1 MSGSSPTY
9 NYPAQPTYGE
19 GMADAMKAQMQQL
32 LGQGDYADI
41 YAKAG
46 FEGGNFG
53 DILAGVE
60 APIRK
65 QTAQIDTDVM
75 RQTLLGGEQKVVKDP
90 ETGKYGIPG
99 AEIVTSEQ
107 VGNAPTQSAGGGYHL
122 IGAAGGVQ
130 IFNTNT
136 GGTMSHADE
145 LKELERQGLIESQG
159 KVKPPG
165 EGSGSREYYKVTSQG
180 KQAGLPVTTLGGSS
194 VEWFGDPNMHIDAG
208 GGASFRAGLFSPEK
222 PRVGL
227 TGKLKGTVFEGF
239 SSNLA
244 ATAADQGVPESE
256 VKLEFEFTNPNTGK
270 PLQEG
275 DVVREGTGMVDLLG
289 DKRGVQQAV
298 QSEDYAK
305 YVKDNPDLQ
314 AAFDAKRQAGE
325 NITIEEYG
333 QDHYDKFGKA
343 EGRELAMGEYSM
355 QDVGRQA
362 GFDESGQF
370 LGLSALAEDVQA
382 GNLSRQRERDLQ
394 DVSRLSGL
402 YSDIMEDYKPGT
414 KAALT
419 GASEVLEA
427 QKAALT
433 GAGAIDAPGSVATGM
448 GDITSGGMTAAQAGL
463 PADLKAATQ
472 YKATSA
478 AAIDPLSA
486 ATSYTPSAGVSG
498 GAYGGALGADP
509 ATLRS
514 DLLADAQTSLT
525 GGLTQREERQIS
537 EAMKAQST
545 MMGRTFDQSAGIAEA
560 KARTLEDRNRQ
571 AINRQYAQQ
580 VLGQEAGLQESDL
593 GRGLQAQ
600 LANQQATNRAAE
612 YGVGAG
618 LQQEQAG
625 AQFAQQTALANQQ
638 AANRAAEFG
647 VGAGMQQ
654 ELAGAQMNLQTALA
668 NQAAQQDAAKYTAQ
682 EGIQAQLAN
691 EANRQ
696 QAASFDVNALQQQQ
710 RLNEQ
715 LKQAGTLGYVDAAT
729 RLAALEDTTTLDPFQ
744 AVLGRTGG
752 GSLQAG
758 QGVFG
763 QAGYGLQSGPQYL
776 NAESG
781 LGFIQNQATNA
792 ANMFG
797 AQSMADATVRGSKI
811 AAGGNILSSLI
822 PKIGG

>member
-9 NYPAQPTYGE
+9 NYPEQPSYGE

-32 LGQGDYADI
+32 LGQGDYAEI

-75 RQTLLGGEQKVVKDP
+75 RQTLLGGDSDHKYAEDGRVITGYTDTGEGTKKNYVVKRKIKVSNPKNVPYYGGDVGEP
-90 ETGKYGIPG
+90 TITTMLIDTETGNVAKEVTIGVPNAEVGGDAGKGTTNALVTMSTATAEYDDFDEVPWASESARKNLETFMNEQYHEEFANYLGKDQISTLLQADSVADINWKGGDGEATVSEPIYKKNPDGSEFVAKPGTFEPG
-99 AEIVTSEQ
+99 A
-107 VGNAPTQSAGGGYHL
+107 
-122 IGAAGGVQ
+122 
-130 IFNTNT
+130 
-136 GGTMSHADE
+136 
-145 LKELERQGLIESQG
+145 
-159 KVKPPG
+159 
-165 EGSGSREYYKVTSQG
+165 
-180 KQAGLPVTTLGGSS
+180 
-194 VEWFGDPNMHIDAG
+194 
-208 GGASFRAGLFSPEK
+208 
-222 PRVGL
+222 
-227 TGKLKGTVFEGF
+227 
-239 SSNLA
+239 
-244 ATAADQGVPESE
+244 VP
-256 VKLEFEFTNPNTGK
+256 
-270 PLQEG
+270 
-275 DVVREGTGMVDLLG
+275 REGTGMVDLLG
-289 DKRGVQQAV
+289 DKRGVTQYDTRTATQEDVNAGLADAV
-298 QSEDYAK
+298 GD
-305 YVKDNPDLQ
+305 
-314 AAFDAKRQAGE
+314 AF
-325 NITIEEYG
+325 I
-333 QDHYDKFGKA
+333 A
-343 EGRELAMGEYSM
+343 ETQTA
-355 QDVGRQA
+355 DQA
-362 GFDESGQF
+362 GFREGEF
-370 LGLSALAEDVQA
+370 MGLSALAEDVQA

-463 PADLKAATQ
+463 PADLTADTGYEAA
-472 YKATSA
+472 SA

-514 DLLADAQTSLT
+514 DLLADAQTSLA
-525 GGLTQREERQIS
+525 GGLTPREERQIS
-537 EAMKAQST
+537 EAFKAQST
-545 MMGRTFDQSAGIAEA
+545 MMGRTFDQAGGLAEA

-625 AQFAQQTALANQQ
+625 AQFDQQTALANQQ

-682 EGIQAQLAN
+682 EDIQVQLAN

-696 QAASFDVNALQQQQ
+696 QVASFDVNALQQQQ
-710 RLNEQ
+710 LLNEQ

-792 ANMFG
+792 ANMYG
-797 AQSMADATVRGSKI
+797 AQQMAGATTSGGIMGGLGSL
-811 AAGGNILSSLI
+811 AGGLLGNPSLFT
-822 PKIGG
+822 